1 MKANA
6 ADVGYQRDRG
16 DPMKP
21 RSTLEGEVWVSEG
34 LHDGKWPTPNAMDAE
49 RGAESRATKKAR
61 GAGGVNLRE
70 AMNQAQVWQ
79 TPTAA
84 DGGSTSRG
92 GDRQGELLLGGQ
104 VRQWFT
110 PQSRDWKDTS
120 DKQGNR
126 KSPNL
131 GTQCH
136 AAGPCHPDPSNGTG
150 SPRASSKGS
159 INAEWETALMGFP
172 LGWLRTSEESVV
184 SLMLRPKSGGN
195 ATA

>member
-1 MKANA
+1 MASDHKR
-6 ADVGYQRDRG
+6 VRDGR
-16 DPMKP
+16 KTNTKVP
-21 RSTLEGEVWVSEG
+21 RP
-34 LHDGKWPTPNAMDAE
+34 K
-49 RGAESRATKKAR
+49 
-61 GAGGVNLRE
+61 VNMTE
-70 AMNQAQVWQ
+70 MVNQWQ

-84 DGGSTSRG
+84 DGESTSRG

-104 VRQWFT
+104 VRRWMSPVREDSEQTGAEGGRGPTLTSQTRTWFT

-131 GTQCH
+131 GTQIH
-136 AAGPCHPDPSNGTG
+136 AAGPCHQDPSNGTG

-172 LGWLRTSEESVV
+172 LGWLAVSTSSALRLSATRKSPSV
-184 SLMLRPKSGGN
+184 
-195 ATA
+195 